1 MGTLSDEIL
10 NTNLVVDTISTNAV
24 PMGGGAIFMNFQ
36 ESKVALTLIIL
47 CAVFTRWG
55 VPDSARLFLDSCSH
69 LVSISDAVLLTN
81 GTNALRKCRF

>member
-1 MGTLSDEIL
+1 MGTLLDEIL
-10 NTNLVVDTISTNAV
+10 ITNLVVDTISTNAV

-36 ESKVALTLIIL
+36 ESKVALTLY
-47 CAVFTRWG
+47 CTVFTRWG
-55 VPDSARLFLDSCSH
+55 FPDSARLFLDSCSH